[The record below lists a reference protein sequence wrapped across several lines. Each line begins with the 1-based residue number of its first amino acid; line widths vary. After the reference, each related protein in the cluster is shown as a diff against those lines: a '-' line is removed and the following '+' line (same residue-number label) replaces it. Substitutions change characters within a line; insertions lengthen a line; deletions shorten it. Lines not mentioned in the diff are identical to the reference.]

1 MKRKETITAILFLCG
16 LAGGLAILATSFFG
30 AEGHL
35 EAALRGLVRDPS
47 TLGSFLVS
55 AEGAANQDLDRSHGF
70 IELYG
75 GVQKALGRRVVV
87 DMADP
92 EYTVAKLDDGTLAFQ
107 NLVPDNVDQTDH
119 ADAVKFLKDY
129 LGDTYDIPFLYIQA
143 PQKIQSDELPDGM
156 MNYGNQNSDQ
166 LLALLGERGV
176 DTLDLRPGIAAA
188 AVESDRPFFF
198 RTDHHWTPE
207 AGFAAYQLISETLN
221 TRYDYTADPQ
231 FSDPAQYDVK
241 VYADWFLGS
250 QGKRVGTLY
259 AGLDG
264 INFWTPRFETDF
276 TYSAFGFFDDRNG
289 PFEETLLFPE
299 RMESKDYFNGNPYT
313 LYSGGDYPLARMVN
327 HKNPDGPRILLIR
340 DSFSCATAP
349 FLALQCGELM
359 TMDMRYFKDDLA
371 TYIDW
376 LRPDLVMIMYTAG
389 STRLDEMFPFQE
401 NINREK

>member
-1 MKRKETITAILFLCG
+1 MKRKETITAVLFLCG
-16 LAGGLAILATSFFG
+16 LVGGLAILASSFFG

-35 EAALRGLVRDPS
+35 EAALRGLLRDPS

-55 AEGAANQDLDRSHGF
+55 AESAANQDLDRSHAF

-75 GVQKALGRRVVV
+75 GVQKALGRKVVV

-107 NLVPDNVDQTDH
+107 SLVPVNVPQNDH
-119 ADAVKFLKDY
+119 ADAVEFLKDY
-129 LGDTYDIPFLYIQA
+129 VSNRFNIPFLYIQA
-143 PQKIQSDELPDGM
+143 PQKIQPEELPAGM
-156 MNYGNQNSDQ
+156 MNYGNQNADQ
-166 LLALLGERGV
+166 LLELLDEKGV

-188 AVESDRPFFF
+188 AAESEAPFFF

-207 AGFAAYQLISETLN
+207 AGFAAYQLISKELN
-221 TRYDYTADPQ
+221 TRYGYTAEAQ

-241 VYADWFLGS
+241 AYDDWFLGS
-250 QGKRVGTLY
+250 QGKRVGTRY

-264 INFWTPRFETDF
+264 INFWKPRFDTDF

-299 RMESKDYFNGNPYT
+299 RMEPKDYFNGNPYT

-340 DSFSCATAP
+340 DSFSCAMAP

-359 TMDMRYFKDDLA
+359 TMDMRYFKEDLGG
-371 TYIDW
+371 YIEW
-376 LRPDLVMIMYTAG
+376 LQPDLVMIMYSA
-389 STRLDEMFPFQE
+389 STTKLDEMFPFQE
-401 NINREK
+401 NINISK